1 MSNEKNSDTNN
12 KWPDGDLD
20 ALVVGAGF
28 HGLYQLYQLRKRG
41 FSVKLVDSAP
51 GIGGT
56 WYWNCYPGAR
66 VDSSIPNYEYSIEEL
81 WRDWNWTERFPSW
94 EELRS
99 YFQYVAKK
107 LDLGKDIYL
116 NTRVDSAQFD
126 TDQDRWQITMQDGAT
141 INARYFVLC
150 TGITSKTYTPDI
162 KGLDRF
168 AGECVHTAEWPQE
181 ALDFAGKR
189 VGLIGT
195 GASGVQVVQ
204 EASKSAEH
212 LTVFQRTPILALPMR
227 QCPLDE
233 QQQSEDKK
241 NYPEYFRK
249 RGETTAGFY
258 NVKMPDKSALEVSA
272 QERRSVYEET
282 WEKGGFHFWLGT
294 FNDVLIDEEVNRT
307 AYDFWREKTQARIKD
322 PAVAEKL
329 APAVPPH
336 PFGVKRPSLEQWYY
350 EAFNQPNVTL
360 VDIAQ
365 SGIEEVT
372 PTGVRTRDGEYD
384 LDILILATGFD
395 ASSGSITSIDIRGVH
410 GENINDSWKDGV
422 RTHLGIATAGFPNL
436 LFAYGPQSPGAF
448 CNAPTCAELQGDW
461 MVNCLQFMH
470 DNNFTRI
477 EATVEAQD
485 SWTEQLA
492 EMAAG
497 TLLPKAASW
506 YMGANIPGKPIQL
519 LSFLGVPAYM
529 DICNDVAAE
538 GYTGFNLSSR

>member
-1 MSNEKNSDTNN
+1 MSTEKNSDTNK

-20 ALVVGAGF
+20 VLVVGAGF

-41 FSVKLVDSAP
+41 FSVKVVESAP
-51 GIGGT
+51 GVGGT

-94 EELRS
+94 EELRA
-99 YFQYVAKK
+99 YFQYVDKK
-107 LDLGKDIYL
+107 LDLGKDIYF
-116 NTRVDSAQFD
+116 NTRVDSAEFD
-126 TDQDRWQITMQDGAT
+126 TDQDRWKITMQDGAT
-141 INARYFVLC
+141 IHARYFVLC
-150 TGITSKTYTPDI
+150 TGLTTKTYIPDI
-162 KGLDRF
+162 KGLGRF

-181 ALDFAGKR
+181 TLDFAGKR

-258 NVKMPDKSALEVSA
+258 NVKMPDKSALDVSA

-307 AYDFWREKTQARIKD
+307 AYDFWREKTRARIKD
-322 PAVAEKL
+322 PAIAEKL

-372 PTGVRTRDGEYD
+372 PTGVRTRDGEYE

-395 ASSGSITSIDIRGVH
+395 GSSGAITSIDIRGVH
-410 GENINDSWKDGV
+410 GGNINDAWKDGV

-436 LFAYGPQSPGAF
+436 LFVYGPQSPGAF

-529 DICNDVAAE
+529 DICNDIAAE

>member
-1 MSNEKNSDTNN
+1 MSTEKNSDTNK

-20 ALVVGAGF
+20 VLVVGAGF

-41 FSVKLVDSAP
+41 FSVKVVESAP
-51 GIGGT
+51 GVGGT

-94 EELRS
+94 EELRA
-99 YFQYVAKK
+99 YFQYVDKK
-107 LDLGKDIYL
+107 LDLGKDIYF
-116 NTRVDSAQFD
+116 NTRVDSAEFD
-126 TDQDRWQITMQDGAT
+126 TDQDRWKITMQDGAT
-141 INARYFVLC
+141 IHARYFVLC
-150 TGITSKTYTPDI
+150 TGLTTKTYIPDI

-181 ALDFAGKR
+181 TLDFAGKR

-322 PAVAEKL
+322 PAIAEKL

-372 PTGVRTRDGEYD
+372 PTGVRTRDGEYE

-395 ASSGSITSIDIRGVH
+395 GSSGAITSIDIRGVH
-410 GENINDSWKDGV
+410 GGNINDAWKDGV

-436 LFAYGPQSPGAF
+436 LFVYGPQSPGAF

-529 DICNDVAAE
+529 DICNDIAAE